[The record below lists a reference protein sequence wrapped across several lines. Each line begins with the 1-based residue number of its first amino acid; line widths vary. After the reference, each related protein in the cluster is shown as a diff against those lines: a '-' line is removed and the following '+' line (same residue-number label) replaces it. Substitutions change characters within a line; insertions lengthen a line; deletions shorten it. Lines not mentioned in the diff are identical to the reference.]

1 MIKHLPVLP
10 AVLAVLTMAGLGG
23 CATTEPV
30 QFYQLQSAVAAKNT
44 KEHDLTVL
52 LGPLKVADYLQRE
65 SILQRD
71 ADGSFSMAK
80 GGRWAGSLQDNI
92 GQYLV
97 RQLAAEL
104 NTSKISLYPD
114 RIGVEPQQQLV
125 LSISRL
131 DSGVQQPALIEA
143 QWRLLDA
150 NGELLDS
157 GLYTDNEPHQNSL
170 DSQVKAQSALLQ
182 RLSKALSQ
190 QMRQQSAK
198 RQVAYNQSSVRPA
211 KTPAKTAVESASTTP
226 TKRLATPATLPEAPV
241 KPSAEQVEV
250 FRF

>member
-1 MIKHLPVLP
+1 M
-10 AVLAVLTMAGLGG
+10 
-23 CATTEPV
+23 
-30 QFYQLQSAVAAKNT
+30 
-44 KEHDLTVL
+44 
-52 LGPLKVADYLQRE
+52 
-65 SILQRD
+65 
-71 ADGSFSMAK
+71 
-80 GGRWAGSLQDNI
+80 
-92 GQYLV
+92 

-198 RQVAYNQSSVRPA
+198 RQVAYNQSSVRSA
-211 KTPAKTAVESASTTP
+211 KTPTKSAVESASTTP
-226 TKRLATPATLPEAPV
+226 TKGLVTPATLPEAPV